1 MNMEAVLFD
10 TLKLAKRLEA
20 SGLTAEASAGMSE
33 ALADVLSTTSLAT
46 KADVIASEKA
56 SRADIQALE
65 KASRADIQALE
76 KASRADMQALE
87 KASRADMQAL
97 EKALRADMQASET
110 GIRADMRTMET
121 SIRHDI
127 QMHVATLLAE
137 IKGLDA
143 RMELLRRDMTVKVGG
158 MMIAAVGIILAAM
171 RYMPP
176 RL

>member
-65 KASRADIQALE
+65 KASRADIQASE
-76 KASRADMQALE
+76 K
-87 KASRADMQAL
+87 
-97 EKALRADMQASET
+97 

>member
-56 SRADIQALE
+56 SRADI
-65 KASRADIQALE
+65 
-76 KASRADMQALE
+76 
-87 KASRADMQAL
+87 QAL

>member
-46 KADVIASEKA
+46 KADVIAS
-56 SRADIQALE
+56 E

>member
-65 KASRADIQALE
+65 KASRADI
-76 KASRADMQALE
+76 QALE

>member
-65 KASRADIQALE
+65 KA
-76 KASRADMQALE
+76 
-87 KASRADMQAL
+87 
-97 EKALRADMQASET
+97 LRADMQASEK